1 MSLTSYQQ
9 AVLQEMGI
17 PVWITKDA
25 YAELKDQTKPKENG
39 TSQNVHG
46 TANSSASHA
55 TFNQHVQSN
64 VPSSTPIS
72 QEEKQSRLAQLR
84 ANVGGSSKEKA
95 KPRDVV
101 TAKTPTHN
109 APLDERTQKYGANEA
124 SIAQSKMAAS
134 SPHATMPPNGNV
146 VNSQEPVIKTS
157 DAKKPAS
164 PEGIPLS
171 AEQKAKSQQWLKDLQ
186 LACVQLGIPSQ
197 WANNIMIG
205 HRFSVTESAI
215 VLPAT
220 PLKLTTTQKWELWAQ
235 LISAARELNHS
246 ANGQ

>member
-25 YAELKDQTKPKENG
+25 YTELKQEDQAKQNNANAAQRNVDSTNSSSTQLPY
-39 TSQNVHG
+39 SQNAQ
-46 TANSSASHA
+46 TNK
-55 TFNQHVQSN
+55 
-64 VPSSTPIS
+64 PPSTPIS

-84 ANVGGSSKEKA
+84 ANVGSSAKDKA
-95 KPRDVV
+95 KPKDGGA
-101 TAKTPTHN
+101 AKRSMLGASHN
-109 APLDERTQKYGANEA
+109 EGKVGQTETGA
-124 SIAQSKMAAS
+124 SQSHNT
-134 SPHATMPPNGNV
+134 SPSYDNAV
-146 VNSQEPVIKTS
+146 ASQESLTKSIGAKGPV
-157 DAKKPAS
+157 S

-197 WANNIMIG
+197 WASTIMIG
-205 HRFSVTESAI
+205 RTLSVTETAI
-215 VLPAT
+215 ILPAT
-220 PLKLTTTQKWELWAQ
+220 PLKLSTVQKRELWAQ

>member
-25 YAELKDQTKPKENG
+25 YTELKQEDQAKQNNANAAQRNVG
-39 TSQNVHG
+39 TASSSSAQIPYSQNAQ
-46 TANSSASHA
+46 ANK
-55 TFNQHVQSN
+55 
-64 VPSSTPIS
+64 PPSTPIS

-84 ANVGGSSKEKA
+84 ANVGSSA
-95 KPRDVV
+95 KDKTKPKDGGA
-101 TAKTPTHN
+101 AKLSTLGASHN
-109 APLDERTQKYGANEA
+109 EGKVGQTETGA
-124 SIAQSKMAAS
+124 SQSHNT
-134 SPHATMPPNGNV
+134 SPSYDNAV
-146 VNSQEPVIKTS
+146 ASQESLTKSIGAKGPV
-157 DAKKPAS
+157 S

-197 WANNIMIG
+197 WASTIMIG
-205 HRFSVTESAI
+205 RTLSVTETAI
-215 VLPAT
+215 ILPAT
-220 PLKLTTTQKWELWAQ
+220 PLKLTAVQKRELWAQ

>member
-25 YAELKDQTKPKENG
+25 YTELKQEDQAKQNNANAAQRNVGSTTSSSTQLPY
-39 TSQNVHG
+39 SQNAQ
-46 TANSSASHA
+46 TNK
-55 TFNQHVQSN
+55 
-64 VPSSTPIS
+64 PPSTPIS

-84 ANVGGSSKEKA
+84 ANVGSSAKDKA
-95 KPRDVV
+95 KPKDGGA
-101 TAKTPTHN
+101 AKLSTPGASHN
-109 APLDERTQKYGANEA
+109 EGKVGQTETGA
-124 SIAQSKMAAS
+124 SQSHNT
-134 SPHATMPPNGNV
+134 SPSYDNAV
-146 VNSQEPVIKTS
+146 ASQESLTKSIGAKGPV
-157 DAKKPAS
+157 S

-197 WANNIMIG
+197 WASTIMIG
-205 HRFSVTESAI
+205 RTLSVTETAI
-215 VLPAT
+215 ILPAT
-220 PLKLTTTQKWELWAQ
+220 PLKLTAVQKRELWAQ

>member
-25 YAELKDQTKPKENG
+25 YAELKQEDQAKQNNANAAQRNVGSTNSSSTQLPD
-39 TSQNVHG
+39 SQNAQ
-46 TANSSASHA
+46 TNK
-55 TFNQHVQSN
+55 
-64 VPSSTPIS
+64 PPSTPIS

-84 ANVGGSSKEKA
+84 ANVGSSAKDKA
-95 KPRDVV
+95 KPKDGGAAKLSTPGGSHNDGKAGQTETGASQSHNISPSFDNAV
-101 TAKTPTHN
+101 T
-109 APLDERTQKYGANEA
+109 
-124 SIAQSKMAAS
+124 
-134 SPHATMPPNGNV
+134 
-146 VNSQEPVIKTS
+146 SQESLTKSIGAKGPV
-157 DAKKPAS
+157 S

-171 AEQKAKSQQWLKDLQ
+171 AEQKAKSQQWLKDMQ

-197 WANNIMIG
+197 WASTIMIG
-205 HRFSVTESAI
+205 RTLSVTETAI
-215 VLPAT
+215 ILPAT
-220 PLKLTTTQKWELWAQ
+220 PLKLTAVQKRELWAQ

>member
-17 PVWITKDA
+17 PVWLTKDA
-25 YAELKDQTKPKENG
+25 YTELKQEDQAKQNNANAAQRNVG
-39 TSQNVHG
+39 TASSSSAQIPYSQNAQ
-46 TANSSASHA
+46 ANK
-55 TFNQHVQSN
+55 
-64 VPSSTPIS
+64 PPSTPIS

-84 ANVGGSSKEKA
+84 ANVGSSAKDKA
-95 KPRDVV
+95 KPKDGGA
-101 TAKTPTHN
+101 AKLSTPGGSHN
-109 APLDERTQKYGANEA
+109 DGKVGQTETGA
-124 SIAQSKMAAS
+124 SQSHNT
-134 SPHATMPPNGNV
+134 SPSYDNAV
-146 VNSQEPVIKTS
+146 ASQESLTKSIGAKGPV
-157 DAKKPAS
+157 S

-197 WANNIMIG
+197 WASTIMIG
-205 HRFSVTESAI
+205 RTLSVTETAI
-215 VLPAT
+215 ILPAT
-220 PLKLTTTQKWELWAQ
+220 PLKLTAVQKRELWAQ

>member
-25 YAELKDQTKPKENG
+25 YTELKQEDQAKQNNANAAQRNVGSTTSSSTQLPY
-39 TSQNVHG
+39 SQNAQ
-46 TANSSASHA
+46 TNK
-55 TFNQHVQSN
+55 
-64 VPSSTPIS
+64 PPSTPIS

-84 ANVGGSSKEKA
+84 ANVGSSTKDKA
-95 KPRDVV
+95 KPKDGGA
-101 TAKTPTHN
+101 AKLSTPGASHN
-109 APLDERTQKYGANEA
+109 DGKVGQTETGA
-124 SIAQSKMAAS
+124 SQSHNT
-134 SPHATMPPNGNV
+134 SPSYDNAV
-146 VNSQEPVIKTS
+146 ASQESLTKSIGAKGPV
-157 DAKKPAS
+157 S

-197 WANNIMIG
+197 WASTIMIG
-205 HRFSVTESAI
+205 RTLSVTETAI
-215 VLPAT
+215 ILPAT
-220 PLKLTTTQKWELWAQ
+220 PLKLTAVQKRELWAQ

>member
-25 YAELKDQTKPKENG
+25 YTELKQEDQAKQNNTNAVQRNVG
-39 TSQNVHG
+39 TASSSSFSQNAQ
-46 TANSSASHA
+46 TNK
-55 TFNQHVQSN
+55 
-64 VPSSTPIS
+64 PPSTPIS

-84 ANVGGSSKEKA
+84 ANVGSSAKDKA
-95 KPRDVV
+95 KPKDSGA
-101 TAKTPTHN
+101 AKLST
-109 APLDERTQKYGANEA
+109 YGASHNDGKVGQTETGA
-124 SIAQSKMAAS
+124 SQSHNISPSFDNAVTSQAS
-134 SPHATMPPNGNV
+134 STKSTGAKG
-146 VNSQEPVIKTS
+146 PV
-157 DAKKPAS
+157 S

-197 WANNIMIG
+197 WASTIMIG
-205 HRFSVTESAI
+205 RTLSVTETAI
-215 VLPAT
+215 ILPAT
-220 PLKLTTTQKWELWAQ
+220 PLKLTTVQKRELWAQ

>member
-25 YAELKDQTKPKENG
+25 YTELKQEDQAKQNNANAAQRNVG
-39 TSQNVHG
+39 TASSSSAQIPYSQNAQ
-46 TANSSASHA
+46 ANK
-55 TFNQHVQSN
+55 
-64 VPSSTPIS
+64 PPSTPIS

-84 ANVGGSSKEKA
+84 ANVGSSAKDKA
-95 KPRDVV
+95 KPKDGGA
-101 TAKTPTHN
+101 AKLSTLGASHIDGKAGQTETGASQSHN
-109 APLDERTQKYGANEA
+109 T
-124 SIAQSKMAAS
+124 
-134 SPHATMPPNGNV
+134 SPSYDNAV
-146 VNSQEPVIKTS
+146 ASQESLTKSIGAKGPVL
-157 DAKKPAS
+157 

-197 WANNIMIG
+197 WASTIMIG
-205 HRFSVTESAI
+205 RTLSVTETAI
-215 VLPAT
+215 ILPAT
-220 PLKLTTTQKWELWAQ
+220 PLKLTAVQKRELWAQ

>member
-25 YAELKDQTKPKENG
+25 YTELKQKDQAKQNNANAAQCNVG
-39 TSQNVHG
+39 TPSSSSAQIPYSQNAQ
-46 TANSSASHA
+46 ANK
-55 TFNQHVQSN
+55 
-64 VPSSTPIS
+64 PPSTPIS
-72 QEEKQSRLAQLR
+72 QEEKQSRFAQLR
-84 ANVGGSSKEKA
+84 ANVGSSAKDKA
-95 KPRDVV
+95 KPKNGGA
-101 TAKTPTHN
+101 AKLSTLGASHN
-109 APLDERTQKYGANEA
+109 EGKVGQTETGASQSHNTSPSYGNAVA
-124 SIAQSKMAAS
+124 
-134 SPHATMPPNGNV
+134 
-146 VNSQEPVIKTS
+146 SQESLTKSIGAKGPV
-157 DAKKPAS
+157 S

-197 WANNIMIG
+197 WASTIMIG
-205 HRFSVTESAI
+205 RTLSVTETAI
-215 VLPAT
+215 ILPAT
-220 PLKLTTTQKWELWAQ
+220 PLKLTAVQKRELWAQ

>member
-25 YAELKDQTKPKENG
+25 YTELKQEDQAKQNNTNAVQRNVGNG
-39 TSQNVHG
+39 SSSSTQLPYSQNAQ
-46 TANSSASHA
+46 TNK
-55 TFNQHVQSN
+55 
-64 VPSSTPIS
+64 PPSTPIS

-84 ANVGGSSKEKA
+84 ANVGSSAKDKA
-95 KPRDVV
+95 KPKDIGA
-101 TAKTPTHN
+101 AKLSTHGASHDEGKVGQTETGASQSHNVSPSYDN
-109 APLDERTQKYGANEA
+109 AVASQASLTKSTGA
-124 SIAQSKMAAS
+124 K
-134 SPHATMPPNGNV
+134 G
-146 VNSQEPVIKTS
+146 PV
-157 DAKKPAS
+157 S

-197 WANNIMIG
+197 WASTIMIG
-205 HRFSVTESAI
+205 RTLSVTETAI
-215 VLPAT
+215 ILPAT
-220 PLKLTTTQKWELWAQ
+220 PLKLTTVQKRELWAQ
-235 LISAARELNHS
+235 LISAAGALNHS

>member
-25 YAELKDQTKPKENG
+25 YTELKQEDQAKQNNANAAQRNVGSTNSSSTQLPY
-39 TSQNVHG
+39 SQNAQ
-46 TANSSASHA
+46 TNK
-55 TFNQHVQSN
+55 
-64 VPSSTPIS
+64 PPSTPIS

-84 ANVGGSSKEKA
+84 ANVGSSAKDKANPKDSGAAKLSTPGTSQNEEK
-95 KPRDVV
+95 VGQ
-101 TAKTPTHN
+101 TET
-109 APLDERTQKYGANEA
+109 
-124 SIAQSKMAAS
+124 AAS
-134 SPHATMPPNGNV
+134 QSPNTSTSYDNAVASHKSSTKPTGV
-146 VNSQEPVIKTS
+146 KGPV
-157 DAKKPAS
+157 S

-197 WANNIMIG
+197 WASTIMIG
-205 HRFSVTESAI
+205 RTLSVTEAAI
-215 VLPAT
+215 ILPAT
-220 PLKLTTTQKWELWAQ
+220 PLKLTAVQKRELWAQ

>member
-25 YAELKDQTKPKENG
+25 YTELKQEDQAKQNNTNAVQRNVG
-39 TSQNVHG
+39 TASSSSAQLPYSQNAQ
-46 TANSSASHA
+46 TNK
-55 TFNQHVQSN
+55 
-64 VPSSTPIS
+64 PPSTPIS

-84 ANVGGSSKEKA
+84 ANVGSSAKGKA
-95 KPRDVV
+95 KPKDGGAAKLSTPSTSQNEEKVGQTETGASQSHNISPSFDNAV
-101 TAKTPTHN
+101 T
-109 APLDERTQKYGANEA
+109 
-124 SIAQSKMAAS
+124 
-134 SPHATMPPNGNV
+134 
-146 VNSQEPVIKTS
+146 SQESLTKSIGAKGPV
-157 DAKKPAS
+157 S

-197 WANNIMIG
+197 WANTIMIG
-205 HRFSVTESAI
+205 RALSVTETAI

-220 PLKLTTTQKWELWAQ
+220 PLKLSTVQKRELWAQ

>member
-25 YAELKDQTKPKENG
+25 YTELKQEDQAKQNNTNAAQRNVG
-39 TSQNVHG
+39 TASSSATQLPYSQNAQV
-46 TANSSASHA
+46 NK
-55 TFNQHVQSN
+55 
-64 VPSSTPIS
+64 PPSTPIS

-84 ANVGGSSKEKA
+84 ANVGSSAKDKA
-95 KPRDVV
+95 KPKDSGTIKLSTHGASHDEGKVGQTETGASQSQNV
-101 TAKTPTHN
+101 SPSYHN
-109 APLDERTQKYGANEA
+109 AVVPQESSTKSSGA
-124 SIAQSKMAAS
+124 K
-134 SPHATMPPNGNV
+134 G
-146 VNSQEPVIKTS
+146 PV
-157 DAKKPAS
+157 S

-171 AEQKAKSQQWLKDLQ
+171 AEQKTKSQQWLKDLQ

-197 WANNIMIG
+197 WASTIMIG
-205 HRFSVTESAI
+205 RTLSVTETAI
-215 VLPAT
+215 ILPAT
-220 PLKLTTTQKWELWAQ
+220 PLKLTAVQKRELWAQ

>member
-17 PVWITKDA
+17 PVWLTKDA
-25 YAELKDQTKPKENG
+25 YTELKQEDQAKQNNANAAQRNVG
-39 TSQNVHG
+39 TASSSSAQIPYSQNAQ
-46 TANSSASHA
+46 ANK
-55 TFNQHVQSN
+55 
-64 VPSSTPIS
+64 PPSTPIS

-84 ANVGGSSKEKA
+84 ANVGSSAKDKA
-95 KPRDVV
+95 KPKDGGA
-101 TAKTPTHN
+101 AKLSTLGASHN
-109 APLDERTQKYGANEA
+109 EGKVGQTETGA
-124 SIAQSKMAAS
+124 SQSHNT
-134 SPHATMPPNGNV
+134 SPSYDNAV
-146 VNSQEPVIKTS
+146 ASQESLTKSIGAKGPV
-157 DAKKPAS
+157 S

-197 WANNIMIG
+197 WASTIMIG
-205 HRFSVTESAI
+205 RTLSVTETAI
-215 VLPAT
+215 ILPAT
-220 PLKLTTTQKWELWAQ
+220 PLKLTAVQKRELWAQ

>member
-25 YAELKDQTKPKENG
+25 YTELKKEGQANINAAQHTGGTASSSSTKLPY
-39 TSQNVHG
+39 SQNAH
-46 TANSSASHA
+46 TNK
-55 TFNQHVQSN
+55 
-64 VPSSTPIS
+64 PSSTPIS

-84 ANVGGSSKEKA
+84 ANVGSSAKDKA
-95 KPRDVV
+95 KSRDGGAAKPSTISTSHNEEKVDRGEIGASQSHITS
-101 TAKTPTHN
+101 TAYDNALTSKASFTKPT
-109 APLDERTQKYGANEA
+109 DTKG
-124 SIAQSKMAAS
+124 
-134 SPHATMPPNGNV
+134 
-146 VNSQEPVIKTS
+146 
-157 DAKKPAS
+157 PAS

-171 AEQKAKSQQWLKDLQ
+171 AEQKTKSQQWLKDLQ

-197 WANNIMIG
+197 WASTIMIG
-205 HRFSVTESAI
+205 RTISVTETAI
-215 VLPAT
+215 ILPAT
-220 PLKLTTTQKWELWAQ
+220 PLKLTTAQKRELWAQ

>member
-17 PVWITKDA
+17 PVWITKEA
-25 YAELKDQTKPKENG
+25 YTELKQEDQAKQNNTNAVQRNVGTASSSSTKLPF
-39 TSQNVHG
+39 SQNAQ
-46 TANSSASHA
+46 TNK
-55 TFNQHVQSN
+55 
-64 VPSSTPIS
+64 PPSTPIS

-84 ANVGGSSKEKA
+84 ANVGSSAKDKA
-95 KPRDVV
+95 KPKDGGA
-101 TAKTPTHN
+101 AKLSTPGTS
-109 APLDERTQKYGANEA
+109 QNEEKVG
-124 SIAQSKMAAS
+124 QTETAAS
-134 SPHATMPPNGNV
+134 QSPNTSTSYDNAVASHKSSTKPTGV
-146 VNSQEPVIKTS
+146 KGPV
-157 DAKKPAS
+157 S

-197 WANNIMIG
+197 WASTIMIG
-205 HRFSVTESAI
+205 RTLSVTETAI
-215 VLPAT
+215 ILPAT
-220 PLKLTTTQKWELWAQ
+220 PLKLTAVQKRELWAQ